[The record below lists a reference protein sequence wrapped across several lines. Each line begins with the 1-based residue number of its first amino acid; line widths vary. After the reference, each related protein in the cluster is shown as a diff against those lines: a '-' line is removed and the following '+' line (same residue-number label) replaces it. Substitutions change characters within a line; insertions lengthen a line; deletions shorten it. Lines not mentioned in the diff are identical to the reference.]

1 MQSWIWRL
9 SIIHQSQKEAHH
21 TTNKMEFPPHIFCL
35 PYCLL
40 SAAVLKKNTATTT
53 EYVSNLSPSWT
64 WGISSFSAM
73 ATVSVEK
80 KNYLSL
86 RKRKQRGCKKT
97 FLVGVKIT
105 HTIFPYFHEICN
117 YYVSTPFFSRDYIFF
132 FKEHFFCQKA
142 IKVFF
147 FPPPLFLS
155 LLRRIVL

>member
-147 FPPPLFLS
+147 
-155 LLRRIVL
+155 RRHCSYPY